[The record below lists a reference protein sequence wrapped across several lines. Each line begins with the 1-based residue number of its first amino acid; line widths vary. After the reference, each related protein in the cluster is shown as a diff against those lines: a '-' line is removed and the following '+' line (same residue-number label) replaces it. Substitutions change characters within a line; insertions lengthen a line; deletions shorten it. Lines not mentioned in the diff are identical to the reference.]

1 MSTLT
6 IDITETP
13 AAAATTDEGDDDG
26 TTIGDALG
34 AGWSAFA
41 GALFAIALVLTAAMP
56 FLLLAAGV
64 GLIVW
69 LVLRR
74 VRRPRPTVSP
84 TVTEEHED
92 AVASRPG

>member
-13 AAAATTDEGDDDG
+13 AAAATTEEGDDDG

-56 FLLLAAGV
+56 FLLLAA
-64 GLIVW
+64 
-69 LVLRR
+69 
-74 VRRPRPTVSP
+74 
-84 TVTEEHED
+84 
-92 AVASRPG
+92 ASA